1 MNGDTKPLLLCP
13 AVPGSPGRHYQCDD
27 HCNCPARSVI
37 SPVNQCGPSSKN
49 ALRSRSERVIVR
61 KKLPARDETKAKK
74 KVVATIEAKKEVVAR
89 SERGQSPCS
98 QGG

>member
-1 MNGDTKPLLLCP
+1 MASSDQ
-13 AVPGSPGRHYQCDD
+13 S
-27 HCNCPARSVI
+27 
-37 SPVNQCGPSSKN
+37 GPSSKN
-49 ALRSRSERVIVR
+49 ALRSIPERVIVR